1 MRSGKWSDSGLQF
14 EAFLLRTE
22 NMSELAFYHVAEAAA
37 ESIASTSVSVKL
49 LLSSAELLSLCC
61 LVNWRIL
68 NLGSTH
74 RSCMIECALTLFE
87 FVATGTEITGPF
99 L

>member
-1 MRSGKWSDSGLQF
+1 
-14 EAFLLRTE
+14 
-22 NMSELAFYHVAEAAA
+22 MSELAFYHVAEAAA

-68 NLGSTH
+68 NLWTTH
-74 RSCMIECALTLFE
+74 RNCMIECALTLFE
-87 FVATGTEITGPF
+87 FVATGTEIAGLF